1 MKMNYATAW
10 PGSIATTNPG
20 AEMTHYKLTYFD
32 FDGGRGEPIRLAM
45 SIGHIEFEDYRFPL
59 SEFSRVAPAT
69 PFRQVPTL
77 EVDGE
82 VITQTNAI
90 LRYAGK
96 LSGLYP
102 EDALQALYC
111 DEVMDALNDILA
123 RVSVTF
129 RMDDEEEKRLAREA
143 LATGPIPL
151 YVKGFGK
158 MLEDRG
164 GDWFADD
171 RLTIADL
178 RIFLFTRNLTSGQL
192 DHVPTD
198 IVEKNA
204 PNLLA
209 HLDRVT
215 SHPAVAAY
223 YERRSPKQ

>member
-1 MKMNYATAW
+1 
-10 PGSIATTNPG
+10 
-20 AEMTHYKLTYFD
+20 MTHYKLTYFD
-32 FDGGRGEPIRLAM
+32 FDGGRGEPIRLAL
-45 SIGHIEFEDYRFPL
+45 SIGNIDFEDYRFPL
-59 SEFSRVAPAT
+59 SEFPQVAPTT

-90 LRYAGK
+90 LRFAGK
-96 LSGLYP
+96 LTGLYP
-102 EDALQALYC
+102 DDALQALYC

-123 RVSVTF
+123 KVSVTF

-143 LATGPIPL
+143 LAAGPILL
-151 YVKGFGK
+151 YTERFGK

-164 GDWFADD
+164 GKWFADD

-178 RIFLFTRNLTSGQL
+178 RIFLYTRNLTSGQL
-192 DHVPTD
+192 DYVPTD
-198 IVEKNA
+198 IVEKHA

-209 HLDRVT
+209 HLERVT

-223 YERRSPKQ
+223 YAKRAAKQ